1 MLKKQ
6 RIMKIRQ
13 GFVSNSSST
22 SFLIIGKEIEIKS
35 VTPRMI
41 KEKKIVALGENII
54 EEGLDVFKIKTDEE
68 LAFLKSMYD
77 KYGKYFNFFDS
88 FTYNLDE
95 FGKGEIDFKDSP
107 KNVILEYHTGLRDHK
122 YSHNLEELKK
132 RYDEYGEFDSGMQ
145 KYLRAKKINKIEK
158 SQ

>member
-1 MLKKQ
+1 
-6 RIMKIRQ
+6 MKTRQ

-41 KEKKIVALGENII
+41 KEKKIVVLGEDII
-54 EEGLDVFKIKTDEE
+54 DEGLDVFKIKTDEE

-77 KYGKYFNFFDS
+77 KYGKYFNFFDA
-88 FTYNLDE
+88 FAYKLDE
-95 FGKGEIDFKDSP
+95 DGKGEIDFKDSP

-122 YSHNLEELKK
+122 YSRCLEDLKN